1 MKYIP
6 PAPGSK
12 LPCIELT
19 RRNLNILLEKLDDDA
34 SHKTIVDADWSIMV
48 TAVEEAE
55 DDPNCKMLV
64 KAVEN
69 VEHYG
74 DRPPGIMY
82 MPTKGEYK

>member
-12 LPCIELT
+12 MPCIELT

-34 SHKTIVDADWSIMV
+34 SHKTIVDGDWKIMV
-48 TAVEEAE
+48 TAVEDEA
-55 DDPNCKMLV
+55 
-64 KAVEN
+64 
-69 VEHYG
+69 HYG
-74 DRPPGIMY
+74 DRIPGEMY